1 VSHGRVRQF
10 TWVHHRKKSRA
21 WGFTVTI
28 GGKRVRRQGYLSRA
42 EAQDAL
48 DALKHPDSAA
58 VPAPASTMTLTEA
71 FEQYFKAKV
80 RKQSLDE
87 DERIAKHLKAEFG
100 ETTPLVEI
108 TASRISAY
116 KASRLA
122 VEKSRRGS
130 SLSAASINR
139 PLALLRHLLR
149 LAHEEWEVLSA
160 VPRIKFEKEAQGRLG
175 GSRQRKPPSCSPS
188 AASRR
193 TLP

>member
-28 GGKRVRRQGYLSRA
+28 DGKRVRRQGYLSRA

-48 DALKHPDSAA
+48 DALKHPDEVAA
-58 VPAPASTMTLTEA
+58 PVTVATLTLTEA
-71 FEQYFKAKV
+71 FERYFKAKA
-80 RKQSLDE
+80 RKRSLDE
-87 DERIAKHLKAEFG
+87 DERIAKHLKVEFG
-100 ETTPLVEI
+100 ETTPLAEI

-122 VEKSRRGS
+122 VMRDDKP
-130 SLSAASINR
+130 LSAAAINR

-149 LAHEEWEVLSA
+149 LA
-160 VPRIKFEKEAQGRLG
+160 
-175 GSRQRKPPSCSPS
+175 
-188 AASRR
+188 
-193 TLP
+193 